1 MYGDVV
7 NVQNEE
13 TVSSED
19 TVSLVISNFTSDS
32 RRSDWLPAD
41 RWKCWMDPISGYSK
55 GVYKIF
61 RSSGGFVK
69 Y

>member
-1 MYGDVV
+1 LYGDVV

-13 TVSSED
+13 TVSSKD
-19 TVSLVISNFTSDS
+19 TVSLVISNFTSGS
-32 RRSDWLPAD
+32 RRSDGFPAD
-41 RWKCWMDPISGYSK
+41 RWKCWMDPISGYME
-55 GVYKIF
+55 GVYIIF